1 MRAKR
6 SKSEER
12 RKKMLYR
19 QKRTREKI
27 AEDLQKDRERK
38 RALSNKGDDG
48 DIKKY
53 FDEREEN
60 RKRMEKIRSNLSH
73 QETAIEKKRLR
84 ERMAKLRLKKSS
96 EEKAL
101 EKEKLRDRVAKLRFK
116 QSPEE
121 REYDMIRKKQRARET
136 RKGWNPEEHWLAK
149 QEAKKGMRLLREE
162 GRIRAYSDRGS
173 NKRTTRKDDLS
184 EWDAFINKSKE
195 HKDLLMKRD
204 SDIVRRLNEKRRK
217 KVEENERKKQV
228 EEEKERERYE
238 IGEWIYN
245 PANDDYWWSGKGEPV
260 YYNDDNVGELTE
272 EEWKQI
278 EKQQEMRLEAD
289 MKEARERR
297 NMANKVKRKA
307 LKEALKKPIPALPVR
322 ELSEYEK
329 LRENNIKERY
339 EAMKKIKFFEELE
352 EAKIN
357 MVVKNDE

>member
-60 RKRMEKIRSNLSH
+60 RKRMEKIRSNLSQ
-73 QETAIEKKRLR
+73 QETAIEKQRLR
-84 ERMAKLRLKKSS
+84 ERMAKLRLKQSS
-96 EEKAL
+96 
-101 EKEKLRDRVAKLRFK
+101 
-116 QSPEE
+116 EE
-121 REYDMIRKKQRARET
+121 REYDIIRKKQRARET
-136 RKGWNPEEHWLAK
+136 RKGWNAEEHWLAK

-162 GRIRAYSDRGS
+162 GRIRAYRDRGS

-184 EWDAFINKSKE
+184 EWDAFINKSKD
-195 HKDLLMKRD
+195 HKDLLMKRN
-204 SDIVRRLNEKRRK
+204 SDIVSRLNEKRRK
-217 KVEENERKKQV
+217 EVEENERKKQV

-297 NMANKVKRKA
+297 NMANKEKRKA

-329 LRENNIKERY
+329 LRENNIRERY

-357 MVVKNDE
+357 MVSKTN

>member
-27 AEDLQKDRERK
+27 AEDLKKDRERK
-38 RALSNKGDDG
+38 RALSKKGDDG
-48 DIKKY
+48 DIKKF

-60 RKRMEKIRSNLSH
+60 RKRMEKIRSNLSQ
-73 QETAIEKKRLR
+73 QETAIEKQRLR
-84 ERMAKLRLKKSS
+84 ERMAILRLKQSS
-96 EEKAL
+96 
-101 EKEKLRDRVAKLRFK
+101 
-116 QSPEE
+116 EE
-121 REYDMIRKKQRARET
+121 REYDIIRKKQRARET
-136 RKGWNPEEHWLAK
+136 RKGWNAEEHWLAK

-162 GRIRAYSDRGS
+162 GRIRAYRDRGS

-184 EWDAFINKSKE
+184 EWDAFINKSKD
-195 HKDLLMKRD
+195 HKDLLMKRN
-204 SDIVRRLNEKRRK
+204 SDIVSRLNEKWRK
-217 KVEENERKKQV
+217 EVEENERKKQV

-289 MKEARERR
+289 MKEASERR
-297 NMANKVKRKA
+297 NMANKEKRKA
-307 LKEALKKPIPALPVR
+307 LKEALKKPIAALPVR

-329 LRENNIKERY
+329 IRENNIRERY

-357 MVVKNDE
+357 MVSKTN

>member
-12 RKKMLYR
+12 RKKLLYR

-27 AEDLQKDRERK
+27 AEDLKKDRERK
-38 RALSNKGDDG
+38 RALSKKGDDG
-48 DIKKY
+48 DIKKF

-60 RKRMEKIRSNLSH
+60 RKRMEKIRSNLS
-73 QETAIEKKRLR
+73 Q
-84 ERMAKLRLKKSS
+84 
-96 EEKAL
+96 EEKNL
-101 EKEKLRDRVAKLRFK
+101 EKEKLRERVTKLRLK

-121 REYDMIRKKQRARET
+121 REYNNIRKKQKARET
-136 RKGWNPEEHWLAK
+136 RKGWNEEEHRLAK
-149 QEAKKGMRLLREE
+149 QEAKTGMRLFREE
-162 GRIRAYSDRGS
+162 GRIRPYCDRGA
-173 NKRTTRKDDLS
+173 NRRTTREDDLS
-184 EWDAFINKSKE
+184 EWDAFINKSKS
-195 HKDLLMKRD
+195 HKDLLSERN
-204 SDIVRRLNEKRRK
+204 SDIVRKINEKWREE
-217 KVEENERKKQV
+217 VEDKERKRKE

-297 NMANKVKRKA
+297 NMANKEKRKA
-307 LKEALKKPIPALPVR
+307 LKEALKKPIAALPVR

-329 LRENNIKERY
+329 IRENNIRERY

-357 MVVKNDE
+357 MVSKTN